1 MAQHLDSYRL
11 PALCEALQAS
21 RSGFYRWKSRKHEV
35 SAVDKAVKTAF
46 TEHKGR
52 AGAPCLTADIRA
64 MGVDVS
70 ERTVGRS
77 LRKLGLRCRYK
88 RKFRPTTDSKH
99 GLPIAPNLLER
110 QFTVSKPNVAWVGDI
125 TYLQTQDGWLYLAT
139 MIDLFNR
146 QVIGWQ
152 ISSRIDQAL
161 VNDALMVTLSTR
173 GKPSGVIVHTDRG
186 SQYCSKS
193 FAAIVKKYGALQ
205 SMRPK
210 GNCWDNAV
218 AKSFFATFKKQT
230 IFGKPIVTRNQMRQQ
245 VFEFIEIYYNRVR
258 RHLANGWVTP
268 VEFERLCYKNLET
281 KPVHYF
287 D

>member
-11 PALCEALQAS
+11 PALCEALQVS
-21 RSGFYRWKSRKHEV
+21 RSGFYRWKSVKHEPSV
-35 SAVDKAVKTAF
+35 VDKAVSPAF
-46 TEHKGR
+46 TGHKGR

-99 GLPIAPNLLER
+99 GLPIAPNLLDR

-152 ISSRIDQAL
+152 ISNRIDQAL
-161 VNDALMVTLSTR
+161 VNDALIAALATR

-193 FAAIVKKYGALQ
+193 FKALVKKYGGLQ
-205 SMRPK
+205 SMSRK

-218 AKSFFATFKKQT
+218 AESFFATLKKQT
-230 IFGKPIVTRNQMRQQ
+230 IFGKPIATRNEMRQQ

-258 RHLANGWVTP
+258 RHSANGWVTP
-268 VEFERLCYKNLET
+268 VEFERLYYQNLET
-281 KPVHYF
+281 GPVH
-287 D
+287 